1 MSAIDPGQ
9 AAPETEAATTQAPEG
24 QPAESTATTG
34 QPDGLDRIYSR
45 MDEMAQTQRQM
56 VESVSALLAPE
67 EEEEEI
73 DESLFYTDEGDLTEE
88 GARAVLADMV
98 KEQIDA
104 AMAPREKARLV
115 SQRDQ
120 AYEGLLE
127 QYTELQDPKVSERV
141 LASAVQ
147 WAQRINPEIIDRP
160 EFVDV
165 IEAFYKAEKYEALAA
180 QQAAEQP
187 RPVVLE
193 SGQGARQQRP
203 NEPDWGDRI
212 VKAAERL
219 RPQI

>member
-9 AAPETEAATTQAPEG
+9 AAPETEAAPQAPEG
-24 QPAESTATTG
+24 QPVETTSA
-34 QPDGLDRIYSR
+34 QPEGLDRIYSR
-45 MDEMAQTQRQM
+45 MDEMALTQRQLA
-56 VESVSALLAPE
+56 EGLSALTQPAEDE
-67 EEEEEI
+67 EE
-73 DESLFYTDEGDLTEE
+73 DESLYYTDEGDLTEE

-98 KEQIDA
+98 RSEIET

-115 SQRDQ
+115 GQRDE

-127 QYTELQDPKVSERV
+127 QYPELQDKAVSDRV
-141 LASAVQ
+141 LGAAVR
-147 WAQRINPEIIDRP
+147 WAQEINPEIIDRP
-160 EFVDV
+160 QFVDV
-165 IEAFYKAEKYEALAA
+165 VEAFYKAEKFEALAA

-219 RPQI
+219 RPQN

>member
-9 AAPETEAATTQAPEG
+9 ATPPAEAAEQAPPEG
-24 QPAESTATTG
+24 QPAETTTA
-34 QPDGLDRIYSR
+34 QPEGLDRIYSR
-45 MDEMAQTQRQM
+45 MDEMAATQRQM
-56 VESVSALLAPE
+56 VESMTALMQPE
-67 EEEEEI
+67 EEEE

-98 KEQIDA
+98 RSEIDQ

-115 SQRDQ
+115 GQRDE
-120 AYEGLLE
+120 AFEGLIE
-127 QYTELQDPKVSERV
+127 QYPELQEQAVSDRV
-141 LASAVQ
+141 LGAAVR
-147 WAQRINPEIIDRP
+147 WAQQVNPEIIDRP

-212 VKAAERL
+212 VKAAEAL

>member
-9 AAPETEAATTQAPEG
+9 GTPAEGAQAPEG
-24 QPAESTATTG
+24 QPAETTTTS

-45 MDEMAQTQRQM
+45 MDEMASTQKQLAET
-56 VESVSALLAPE
+56 VTALMAPPE
-67 EEEEEI
+67 EEE
-73 DESLFYTDEGDLTEE
+73 DESLYYTDEGDLTEE

-98 KEQIDA
+98 RSEIET
-104 AMAPREKARLV
+104 AMAPREKARMV
-115 SQRDQ
+115 GQRDE
-120 AYEGLLE
+120 AYESLLE
-127 QYTELQDPKVSERV
+127 QYPELQDSTVSERV
-141 LASAVQ
+141 LGAAVR
-147 WAQRINPEIIDRP
+147 WAQNANPDIIERP

-165 IEAFYKAEKYEALAA
+165 VEAFYKAEKYEALAA

-212 VKAAERL
+212 VKAAEAL

>member
-9 AAPETEAATTQAPEG
+9 GAPPAEATQAPEG
-24 QPAESTATTG
+24 QPAESTTTTG
-34 QPDGLDRIYSR
+34 QPEGLDRIYSR
-45 MDEMAQTQRQM
+45 MDEMAQTQKQLA
-56 VESVSALLAPE
+56 ESVTALMAPPE
-67 EEEEEI
+67 EEE
-73 DESLFYTDEGDLTEE
+73 DESLYYTDEGDLTEE

-98 KEQIDA
+98 RSEIEA
-104 AMAPREKARLV
+104 TMAPREKARMV
-115 SQRDQ
+115 GQRDE

-127 QYTELQDPKVSERV
+127 TYPELQDPAVSERV
-141 LASAVQ
+141 LGAAVR
-147 WAQRINPEIIDRP
+147 WAQGANPDIIERP

-165 IEAFYKAEKYEALAA
+165 VEAFYKAEKYEALAA

-212 VKAAERL
+212 VKAAEAL